1 MNGDFWQTFK
11 PVTEGTP
18 LGARRSRATQKV
30 RKQLVIPAFNVG
42 GISWVGVSHVVYT
55 IRYNA
60 GISFTL
66 PAPVV
71 NFMNNCSLCVT
82 WEADGIRTRY
92 ELWSGSGEELSY
104 PKYNGETIPAE
115 FDLEFWNIFLFA
127 QVFNPAEYRMPTSIL
142 ELAETCCQEL
152 GSDILGT
159 VVIREDDIFEGG
171 PSVPPDTTDGD
182 TPFDD
187 GSGSDTSYDSSSGDS
202 IPEFDPTLPIEDD
215 PIIVDTIDDGGYD
228 TITDT
233 LNDTPEIP
241 DTIIGDPPDPIL
253 IIWGPETPREILS
266 VPLPDDTAMIPGYT
280 HIWACPWVWGYA
292 DVPDVGQ
299 YDSPVLDV
307 KSQVDWYTEV
317 IFKPSFEEYLIGNN
331 WAVAADHS
339 TPLWLNVNSPSSDY
353 SALTYWATRSG
364 GGVKNHEVFFSE
376 TTYLVIYF
384 NPISTA
390 P

>member
-1 MNGDFWQTFK
+1 
-11 PVTEGTP
+11 
-18 LGARRSRATQKV
+18 
-30 RKQLVIPAFNVG
+30 
-42 GISWVGVSHVVYT
+42 
-55 IRYNA
+55 
-60 GISFTL
+60 
-66 PAPVV
+66 
-71 NFMNNCSLCVT
+71 
-82 WEADGIRTRY
+82 
-92 ELWSGSGEELSY
+92 
-104 PKYNGETIPAE
+104 
-115 FDLEFWNIFLFA
+115 
-127 QVFNPAEYRMPTSIL
+127 MPTSIL